1 MDDDDFQQMVDYEN
15 EIYDLNHGEGSESDV
30 SVVKDESESDEKN
43 AESHQAS
50 SDNVS
55 EHLETA
61 AEEKVDFKTEP
72 NGVDEHFDDEDS
84 ESLSEDERDLIY
96 SRLYHSTS
104 TLPASTTAPSKENK
118 PNRAA
123 RRKQKA
129 LMSCDQPSVP
139 STEFTFHLDLDL
151 PPPPAPTEPSIAE
164 AVPEA
169 SALDEDGDY
178 SVLSLKSLT

>member
-15 EIYDLNHGEGSESDV
+15 EIYDLNHEEGSESDI
-30 SVVKDESESDEKN
+30 SVVKDESEPDERN

-50 SDNVS
+50 SENVS
-55 EHLETA
+55 EHIETA
-61 AEEKVDFKTEP
+61 TGVKLDFKTEP
-72 NGVDEHFDDEDS
+72 NDVDKHFDDDGS

-104 TLPASTTAPSKENK
+104 TLPASTRVPSKENK

-129 LMSCDQPSVP
+129 LMPCDQSSVP
-139 STEFTFHLDLDL
+139 STEFTFHLDLDN
-151 PPPPAPTEPSIAE
+151 PPPPAPAEPSIVE
-164 AVPEA
+164 AVTKA